1 VISTELGGGGHVTA
15 AIHRLAADG
24 LSNVLRHEGV
34 LVGEVVT
41 REALGRPEPTLLMA
55 TDEDDY
61 LLAPESGL
69 FETLVDLGQ
78 VVEPGEPVGRIHF
91 LERPD
96 RPPEV
101 IEARNG
107 GVVCVVRAIATTD
120 QGDNVVVT
128 ARVVDRSELG

>member
-1 VISTELGGGGHVTA
+1 M
-15 AIHRLAADG
+15 ADDKG
-24 LSNVLRHEGV
+24 K
-34 LVGEVVT
+34 
-41 REALGRPEPTLLMA
+41 
-55 TDEDDY
+55 
-61 LLAPESGL
+61 
-69 FETLVDLGQ
+69 
-78 VVEPGEPVGRIHF
+78 PGGRIHF

-96 RPPEV
+96 RPPAM